1 MTIDPNALVTD
12 EDLGALIGVSARQ
25 IRHLAQQGTL
35 ERAERGRFELGASI
49 KALIDNAAGD
59 GSELNKQR
67 VRKLRAEADRVE
79 LELAKAR
86 GEVALIQ
93 EFKAVQTAAYTL
105 IRTNVMQVPRRA
117 AITLLGEKSEARFK
131 QVLTEELR
139 LALTAAATM
148 ELDLKDQA
156 DAEGEDE

>member
-35 ERAERGRFELGASI
+35 DRVERGRFELGASI

-86 GEVALIQ
+86 GEVALLS
-93 EFKAVQTAAYTL
+93 EFEKVQTARNTL
-105 IRTNVMQVPRRA
+105 IRTRVMEVPRRA
-117 AITLLGEKSEARFK
+117 VLALLGEKSELRWK
-131 QVLTEELR
+131 QILTEELR
-139 LALTAAATM
+139 LALTAAATT
-148 ELDLKDQA
+148 ELDLKDPIA
-156 DAEGEDE
+156 IEGEDE

>member
-35 ERAERGRFELGASI
+35 ERVERGRFELGASI

-86 GEVALIQ
+86 GEVALIS
-93 EFKAVQTAAYTL
+93 EFERAQTAMNTL
-105 IRTNVMQVPRRA
+105 IRTNVMGVPRRA
-117 AITLLGEKSEARFK
+117 VLALLGEKSEVRWK
-131 QVLTEELR
+131 QVLAEELR
-139 LALTAAATM
+139 LALKAAAMT
-148 ELDLKDQA
+148 ELDVKDETEI
-156 DAEGEDE
+156 EGEDE

>member
-35 ERAERGRFELGASI
+35 DRVERGRFELGASI

-86 GEVALIQ
+86 GEVALIS
-93 EFKAVQTAAYTL
+93 EFEAVQVARNTL
-105 IRTNVMQVPRRA
+105 ICVNVMNVPRRSA
-117 AITLLGEKSEARFK
+117 LRLLGEKDEATFK
-131 QVLTEELR
+131 RVLTEELR
-139 LALTAAATM
+139 LALKTAATS
-148 ELDLKDQA
+148 ELDLKDETEI
-156 DAEGEDE
+156 EGEED

>member
-35 ERAERGRFELGASI
+35 ERVERGRFELGTSI

-79 LELAKAR
+79 LELARAR
-86 GEVALIQ
+86 GELAPIG
-93 EFKAVQTAAYTL
+93 EFEKVQTAAYTQ
-105 IRTNVMQVPRRA
+105 IQVNVMNVPRRA
-117 AITLLGEKSEARFK
+117 AIRLLGEKNEATFK
-131 QVLTEELR
+131 RVLAEELR
-139 LALTAAATM
+139 QALTVAATT
-148 ELDLKDQA
+148 ELDLKDEHET
-156 DAEGEDE
+156 EGEDE